1 MFGGKTY
8 KKPAI
13 RTIIAIDT
21 RVMGN
26 IEFSGGFHIDGYVKG
41 NMIAAEHEDA
51 TLSISEK
58 GCVEGTIEATQLLL
72 NGTVKGDIRATE
84 RVELGPKARVIGNVK
99 YKTLEMALGAEI
111 NGQLIHES
119 VGARKKSV
127 GGRNPVAPQFR
138 REPARAKSVEKAQIA
153 PISTKYAEEK

>member
-1 MFGGKTY
+1 MFGGKAY

-21 RVMGN
+21 RVMGD
-26 IEFSGGFHIDGYVKG
+26 IEFSGGLHIDGYIKG

-58 GCVEGTIEATQLLL
+58 GCVEGTIEASQLLL
-72 NGTVKGDIRATE
+72 NGTVKGDISATE
-84 RVELGPKARVIGNVK
+84 RVELGPKARVIGNIR

-127 GGRNPVAPQFR
+127 GARNPVSPQFR
-138 REPARAKSVEKAQIA
+138 REPARVQSVEKAQIA
-153 PISTKYAEEK
+153 PLSTRYAEEK

>member
-1 MFGGKTY
+1 MFGGKAY
-8 KKPAI
+8 KKPVI

-58 GCVEGTIEATQLLL
+58 GCVEGTIEASQLLL

-84 RVELGPKARVIGNVK
+84 RVELGPKARVIGNIK

-111 NGQLIHES
+111 NGQLVHES
-119 VGARKKSV
+119 VGDRNLIDAR
-127 GGRNPVAPQFR
+127 PR
-138 REPARAKSVEKAQIA
+138 REPARAKSVGKAQIA

>member
-1 MFGGKTY
+1 MFGGKAY
-8 KKPAI
+8 IKSAI

-51 TLSISEK
+51 TISISEK
-58 GCVEGTIEATQLLL
+58 GCVEGTIEASQLLL

-84 RVELGPKARVIGNVK
+84 RVELGPKARVIGNIR
-99 YKTLEMALGAEI
+99 YKTIEMALGAEI

-119 VGARKKSV
+119 VEARKKSV
-127 GGRNPVAPQFR
+127 GARKPVGPQFR
-138 REPARAKSVEKAQIA
+138 REPARGKSVEKVQIA

>member
-1 MFGGKTY
+1 MFGGKAY

-21 RVMGN
+21 RVIGH

-58 GCVEGTIEATQLLL
+58 GCVEGTIEAPQLLL

-119 VGARKKSV
+119 VGDRKKSV
-127 GGRNPVAPQFR
+127 GSRNSVTPQFR
-138 REPARAKSVEKAQIA
+138 REPARAKSEEKVQIA
-153 PISTKYAEEK
+153 PVSTKRAEEK